1 MTGNIDKNDWLINNR
16 NIFELDEIESISFF
30 TIQCEIID
38 QVKNKNIENVID
50 FLNSEVD
57 TTKKISGTK
66 ELSIDKIFNENLK
79 IDFNVLN
86 SKITHVSLIYSYFN
100 LWLFRKYIYDS
111 HKAFFTN
118 GTYKKEYESLKNNY
132 LNSYIDTD
140 ENDFITNELK
150 INDSLMI
157 ELKKPIYNKID
168 LFGGIND
175 EPAEFK
181 KYLSFTI
188 DKRIKFL
195 KECQEFLQLESENSL
210 KSEIKI
216 SSSKE
221 LLPQTKNRKPEIKYR
236 AKHYVLTYILDTY
249 AMGNNCPVGNKRELE
264 KIGNEIMGHG
274 SGNTFYKN
282 FNSIINTKDLYNE
295 KNLIEIGGEKW
306 GEIVLSLSTQPEQV
320 DRFLKEKQL

>member
-1 MTGNIDKNDWLINNR
+1 MTDNSDKNNWLINNR
-16 NIFELDEIESISFF
+16 NIFELDKIESISFF
-30 TIQCEIID
+30 TIQCEIIN
-38 QVKNKNIENVID
+38 QIGNKNVENIID
-50 FLNSEVD
+50 FLNIEID
-57 TTKKISGTK
+57 TTKNISGTE
-66 ELSIDKIFNENLK
+66 ELNIDRIFNEHLK

-86 SKITHVSLIYSYFN
+86 CKTTHVSLIYSYFN
-100 LWLFRKYIYDS
+100 LWLFRKYTDDS

-118 GTYKKEYESLKNNY
+118 DTYKKEYEKLKNNY

-150 INDSLMI
+150 ISDSLKL
-157 ELKKPIYNKID
+157 ELEKPIYNKID
-168 LFGGIND
+168 LFGGIDD

-195 KECQEFLQLESENSL
+195 KEYQEFLQLQSENSL
-210 KSEIKI
+210 KSELEIL
-216 SSSKE
+216 SAKE
-221 LLPQTKNRKPEIKYR
+221 LSPQSENRKSEIKYR

-306 GEIVLSLSTQPEQV
+306 REIVLSLSTQPEQV